1 MATTGRP
8 TGNATEIP
16 LNRASLVTAVAERTG
31 LTSAK
36 AGEAVEAVLAT
47 IQFALRGGQEV
58 RLTGF
63 GSFAVTRRKA
73 TTGRN
78 PRTGDAIDIGPSVS
92 VRFKPGRTLKDAVEG
107 AGG

>member
-1 MATTGRP
+1 LAKTRQP
-8 TGNATEIP
+8 TGDAGATP
-16 LNRASLVTAVAERTG
+16 VNRASLVGAVADQTG

-36 AGEAVEAVLAT
+36 AGEAVDAVLQT
-47 IQFALRGGQEV
+47 IQFALRGGREV

-78 PRTGDAIDIGPSVS
+78 PRTGVAIDIGPSVS
-92 VRFKPGRTLKDAVEG
+92 VRFKPGRTLKEAVET